1 MEIDNELK
9 EFKTTKK
16 LENENNSKIK
26 TFEKIKK
33 LQLLLKKES
42 SLKELC
48 KYKFLILKNLN
59 LIL

>member
-48 KYKFLILKNLN
+48 KYKFLILTNLN
-59 LIL
+59 IIL

>member
-16 LENENNSKIK
+16 LENENNSNIK